1 MLQRMSDEGGFR
13 GLEMHVSGF
22 AMQNQWIYANN
33 SAFCCTWII
42 WKKFFWSVLQFFL
55 KHKTYF

>member
-33 SAFCCTWII
+33 SAFCCT
-42 WKKFFWSVLQFFL
+42 
-55 KHKTYF
+55 